1 MSKAPAVSEGLFETR
16 GPGKNRSFVD
26 AVDERG
32 NVLITLTLT
41 GLIPGILLFLEMIPS
56 MLCASGNI
64 SNEFGIAL
72 DSPAHVVIVRSA
84 LLRISFFS
92 ELAPV

>member
-32 NVLITLTLT
+32 NVLITLT